1 MNNLLVFLKRY
12 FHVLTFVVLQVLCIV
27 MISRTMNY
35 PGFAIARATKV
46 LTMPINRM
54 CYSVIRH
61 FNYSKENQYLTEQN
75 LALLNAQEGNF
86 LISNDSVTPV
96 EGNYTD
102 SLGRTKRVRLYEYTT
117 ANVIYNTIHKKNN
130 YLMIDKGSDDGI
142 EPDMSVLSAEGVVGV
157 VSEVSRHFATVISL
171 LHPDCQISAKVQPAN
186 QLGTISWRYGDPQS
200 VYLEDIPEHLNINEG
215 DSVLTSGYSNIFPS
229 GILVGTVSE
238 KSKNPTASF
247 LTLKVKLATDF
258 NHINTVYVVRNLYR
272 EELETLKSN
281 MKEDE

>member
-12 FHVLTFVVLQVLCIV
+12 FHVLTFVVLQVLCLV

-46 LTMPINRM
+46 LTMPINWM
-54 CYSVIRH
+54 CYSFIRH

-75 LALLNAQEGNF
+75 LMLLNAQEGNF
-86 LISNDSVTPV
+86 LVSSDSVTPV

-102 SLGRTKRVRLYEYTT
+102 SLGRTKRVRLYEYTS
-117 ANVIYNTIHKKNN
+117 ANIIYNTIHKKNN
-130 YLMIDKGSDDGI
+130 YLIIDKGAEDGI

-171 LHPDCQISAKVQPAN
+171 LHPDCQISAKVHPAN
-186 QLGTISWRYGDPQS
+186 QLGTITWRYGDPQS

-238 KSKNPTASF
+238 KSKDPTASF

-258 NHINTVYVVRNLYR
+258 NHINTVFVVRNLYR

>member
-12 FHVLTFVVLQVLCIV
+12 FHVLTFVVLQVLCMV

-35 PGFAIARATKV
+35 PGFALARVTKV

-75 LALLNAQEGNF
+75 LGLLNAQEGNF
-86 LISNDSVTPV
+86 LVSSDSVTPV

-102 SLGRTKRVRLYEYTT
+102 SLGRTKRVRLYEYTS

-171 LHPDCQISAKVQPAN
+171 FHPDCQISAKVQPAN
-186 QLGTISWRYGDPQS
+186 QLGTITWKYGDPQS

-229 GILVGTVSE
+229 GIMVGTVSE

-272 EELETLKSN
+272 EELESLKSN

>member
-1 MNNLLVFLKRY
+1 MSNLLDFLKRY
-12 FHVLTFVVLQVLCIV
+12 FHVLTFIGLQILCIV
-27 MISRTMNY
+27 MISKTMNY
-35 PGFAIARATKV
+35 PGFALARATRV
-46 LTMPINRM
+46 ITSPVNRM

-75 LALLNAQEGNF
+75 LGLMNELERNF
-86 LISNDSVTPV
+86 LSSNDSVTPV
-96 EGNYTD
+96 EGDYTD
-102 SLGRTKRVRLYEYTT
+102 TLGRTKRVRLYEYTS

-130 YLMIDKGSDDGI
+130 YLMIDKGAEDGI

-157 VSEVSRHFATVISL
+157 VSEVSKHFSTVISL

-186 QLGTISWRYGDPQS
+186 QLGTITWRYGDPQS

-229 GILVGTVSE
+229 NILIGTISE

>member
-12 FHVLTFVVLQVLCIV
+12 FHVLTFVGLQILCMV
-27 MISRTMNY
+27 MIARTMNY

-46 LTMPINRM
+46 LTTPINRM

-86 LISNDSVTPV
+86 LVSSDSVTPV
-96 EGNYTD
+96 QGNYTD
-102 SLGRTKRVRLYEYTT
+102 SLGRTKRVRLYEYTS

-186 QLGTISWRYGDPQS
+186 QLGTITWRYCDPQS

-229 GILVGTVSE
+229 GIMVGTVSE
-238 KSKNPTASF
+238 KSKKPTASF

>member
-1 MNNLLVFLKRY
+1 MSNLLDFLKRY
-12 FHVLTFVVLQVLCIV
+12 FHVLTFIGLQILCMV
-27 MISRTMNY
+27 MLSRTMNY
-35 PGFAIARATKV
+35 PGFALARITKV
-46 LTMPINRM
+46 ITSPVNRM
-54 CYSVIRH
+54 CYSIIRH

-75 LALLNAQEGNF
+75 LELLNAQESNF
-86 LISNDSVTPV
+86 LVSNDSITPV
-96 EGNYTD
+96 EGDYTD
-102 SLGRTKRVRLYEYTT
+102 TLGRTKRVRLYEYTS

-130 YLMIDKGSDDGI
+130 YLMIDKGSEDGI
-142 EPDMSVLSAEGVVGV
+142 EPDMSVLSAAGVVGV
-157 VSEVSRHFATVISL
+157 VSEVSKHFSTVISL

-186 QLGTISWRYGDPQS
+186 QLGTITWRYGDPQS

-229 GILVGTVSE
+229 NILIGTISE

-258 NHINTVYVVRNLYR
+258 NHINTVYIVRNLYR
-272 EELETLKSN
+272 EELENLKSN

>member
-12 FHVLTFVVLQVLCIV
+12 FHVLTFVGLQILCMV

-46 LTMPINRM
+46 LTSPVNRM

-61 FNYSKENQYLTEQN
+61 FNYSKENQYLAEQN
-75 LALLNAQEGNF
+75 LRLLNAQEGNF
-86 LISNDSVTPV
+86 LVSSDSVTPV
-96 EGNYTD
+96 EGDYTD
-102 SLGRTKRVRLYEYTT
+102 TLGRTKRVRLYEYTT
-117 ANVIYNTIHKKNN
+117 ANVIYNTIHKRNN
-130 YLMIDKGSDDGI
+130 YLMIDKGSEDGI
-142 EPDMSVLSAEGVVGV
+142 VPDMSVLSAEGVVGV
-157 VSEVSRHFATVISL
+157 VSEVSRHFSTVISL
-171 LHPDCQISAKVQPAN
+171 LHPDCQISAKVLPAN
-186 QLGTISWRYGDPQS
+186 QLGTITWQYGDPQS
-200 VYLEDIPEHLNINEG
+200 VYLEDIPEHLNISVG
-215 DSVLTSGYSNIFPS
+215 DTVLTSGYSNIFPS

-238 KSKNPTASF
+238 KSKNPTANF

-258 NHINTVYVVRNLYR
+258 NRINTVYLVRNLYR

>member
-12 FHVLTFVVLQVLCIV
+12 FHVLTFVGLQVLCLV

-46 LTMPINRM
+46 LTTPINRM

-61 FNYSKENQYLTEQN
+61 FNYSKENQYLTDQN

-86 LISNDSVTPV
+86 LISSDSVTPV
-96 EGNYTD
+96 QGNYTD
-102 SLGRTKRVRLYEYTT
+102 SLGRTKRVRLYEYTS

-186 QLGTISWRYGDPQS
+186 QLGTITWRYGDPQS

>member
-1 MNNLLVFLKRY
+1 MTNLLDFLKRN
-12 FHVLTFVVLQVLCIV
+12 FHVLTFVVLQILCMV

-35 PGFAIARATKV
+35 PGFALARVTKV
-46 LTMPINRM
+46 LTTPINRM
-54 CYSVIRH
+54 CYGVVRH
-61 FNYSKENQYLTEQN
+61 FNFNKENQYLTQQN
-75 LALLNAQEGNF
+75 LELLNAQEGNF
-86 LISNDSVTPV
+86 LISSDSVTGV

-102 SLGRTKRVRLYEYTT
+102 TLGRTKRVRLYEYTS

-130 YLMIDKGSDDGI
+130 YLMIDKGSEDGI
-142 EPDMSVLSAEGVVGV
+142 APDMAVLSAEGVVGV
-157 VSEVSRHFATVISL
+157 VSEVSKHFATVISL

-229 GILVGTVSE
+229 GILIGTVSQ

-247 LTLKVKLATDF
+247 LTLKVQLATDF

>member
-1 MNNLLVFLKRY
+1 MNNLLVFLKRN
-12 FHVLTFVVLQVLCIV
+12 FHVLTFVVLQILCLV

-61 FNYSKENQYLTEQN
+61 FNYNKENQYLTEQN

-86 LISNDSVTPV
+86 LISSDSVTPV

-186 QLGTISWRYGDPQS
+186 QLGTITWRYGDPQS

>member
-12 FHVLTFVVLQVLCIV
+12 FHVLTFVGLQILCMV

-35 PGFAIARATKV
+35 PGFALARVTRV
-46 LTMPINRM
+46 ITSPVNRM

-61 FNYSKENQYLTEQN
+61 FNFNKENQYLTEQN

-86 LISNDSVTPV
+86 LVSSDSVTPV

-186 QLGTISWRYGDPQS
+186 QLGTITWRYGDPQS

-229 GILVGTVSE
+229 GIMVGTVSE

-272 EELETLKSN
+272 EELESLKSN

>member
-12 FHVLTFVVLQVLCIV
+12 FHVLTFVVLQVLCMV

-35 PGFAIARATKV
+35 PGFALARATKV

-75 LALLNAQEGNF
+75 LELLNAQEGNF
-86 LISNDSVTPV
+86 LVSSDSVTPV

-102 SLGRTKRVRLYEYTT
+102 SLGRTKRVRLYEYTS

-186 QLGTISWRYGDPQS
+186 QLGTITWRYGDPQS

-229 GILVGTVSE
+229 GIMVGTVSE

-272 EELETLKSN
+272 EELESLKSN

>member
-12 FHVLTFVVLQVLCIV
+12 FHVLTFVVLQVLCMV

-35 PGFAIARATKV
+35 PGFALARATKV

-86 LISNDSVTPV
+86 LVSSDSVTPV

-102 SLGRTKRVRLYEYTT
+102 SLGRTKRVRLYEYTS

-186 QLGTISWRYGDPQS
+186 QLGTITWRYGDPQS

-229 GILVGTVSE
+229 GIMVGTVSE

>member
-1 MNNLLVFLKRY
+1 
-12 FHVLTFVVLQVLCIV
+12 
-27 MISRTMNY
+27 MNY

-46 LTMPINRM
+46 LITPINRM

-75 LALLNAQEGNF
+75 LALMNAQEGNF

-102 SLGRTKRVRLYEYTT
+102 SLGRTKRVRLYEYTS

-186 QLGTISWRYGDPQS
+186 QLGTITWRYGDPQS

-247 LTLKVKLATDF
+247 LTLKVKLSTDF
-258 NHINTVYVVRNLYR
+258 NHINTVYVIRNLYR

>member
-12 FHVLTFVVLQVLCIV
+12 FHVLTFVGLQVLCLV

-46 LTMPINRM
+46 LTTPINRM

-61 FNYSKENQYLTEQN
+61 FNYSKENQYLTDQN

-86 LISNDSVTPV
+86 LISSDSVTPV
-96 EGNYTD
+96 QGNYTD
-102 SLGRTKRVRLYEYTT
+102 SLGRTKRVRLYEYTS

-186 QLGTISWRYGDPQS
+186 QLGTITWRYGDPQS

-272 EELETLKSN
+272 EELESLKSN